1 VHDVCVAL
9 QTKIAELVTTRPG
22 SVLQNEKPE
31 DLHFAKGIIAL
42 KTDASKRVAYADVLK
57 QTDVS
62 ELEVTKDSQAGDE
75 RDKYS
80 IYSFAIHFVQVLVH
94 RSTGVVRIKKV
105 VTVADAGKI
114 INEKTAASQLVGGV
128 VSGIGMVLMEDAVL
142 DHRFGRYVNN
152 NLADYHV
159 PVSADVPQIEAL
171 FIDKPDPVINP
182 MGSKGLGE
190 IANVGFAAAV
200 ANAVY
205 HATGKRIRALPIT
218 PDKLLG

>member
-1 VHDVCVAL
+1 M
-9 QTKIAELVTTRPG
+9 AELVTTLG
-22 SVLQNEKPE
+22 SVLQNAKPE
-31 DLHFAKGIIAL
+31 NLHFAKGFITL

-57 QTDVS
+57 HTDLS
-62 ELEVTKDSQAGDE
+62 EMEVTKDSQAGDE
-75 RDKYS
+75 RNKYS
-80 IYSFAIHFVQVLVH
+80 IYSFAVHFVQVQVH

-114 INEKTAASQLVGGV
+114 INKKTAGSQLMGGV
-128 VSGIGMVLMEDAVL
+128 VSGIGMALMEDAVL

-159 PVSADVPQIEAL
+159 PVNADVPPIEAL
-171 FIDKPDPVINP
+171 FIDKPDPFINP
-182 MGSKGLGE
+182 IGSKGLGE

-218 PDKLLG
+218 PDKLLV